1 LPSPAI
7 DGGRDGGIEFEGEVC
22 SGLGEG
28 ARFVALDWAA
38 SEFRRTLGYE
48 PWPGTLNLRMAG
60 AAWAR
65 WRQGL
70 TVNDGI
76 AIAPP
81 PGFCAARCFVVQLDG
96 RVRAAA
102 VVPDVGD
109 YPPDKLEL
117 VAPVAL
123 RDALQLRD
131 GSMVSVRVVA

>member
-1 LPSPAI
+1 MPSPAI

-28 ARFVALDWAA
+28 AGFVALDWAA